1 MARPKRPKGDEQR
14 LTVSLPTW
22 LKQRFAIQAIQR
34 GLEQRELLIEI
45 LEVYFARLDRKCL
58 SEKRH

>member
-1 MARPKRPKGDEQR
+1 MARPKRPKDDEQR
-14 LTVSLPTW
+14 LTASLPTG
-22 LKQRFAIQAIQR
+22 LKQRFAIQAIRR

-45 LEVYFARLDRKCL
+45 LEVYFARLDRKCP